1 LITIIFPKKFGRY
14 CTQSVILISGL
25 LRINRFA
32 QWQNATL
39 KGHVMSLVVKNT
51 IQEPIAP
58 LKAIT
63 PTQVLEPLSKA
74 EKLKAAA
81 EVTKEMNKDAE
92 DILIQP
98 IGRKTGVRLPSISTN
113 LPTLDEG
120 VITCGGIPRGRIV
133 EVYGPESAGKTT
145 FCLHIIGQAQK
156 AGGVAAFVDAT
167 HALDPNYAAKL
178 GVNMDELILSQP
190 DYGEQ
195 AIQVVINLVER
206 RAVDLIVID
215 DVTSLIPKA
224 ELEGE
229 MTDAS
234 MGAQARLMSK
244 AMRKLQGVAHKT
256 GTVVMFI
263 NQVREKIGVMFGNP
277 EVTTGGRALK
287 FFSSV
292 RLEVRRLSKTDGG
305 EVIDPETKLHT
316 GHRMKVVNRKNK
328 VGPPFR
334 ETIIDLDY
342 EHGIDTRSDLVQY
355 AVNLGLVEDARGWF
369 IYKGERYRKNQLTA
383 SPLFDTLKV
392 EAMKGVSE

>member
-1 LITIIFPKKFGRY
+1 
-14 CTQSVILISGL
+14 
-25 LRINRFA
+25 
-32 QWQNATL
+32 
-39 KGHVMSLVVKNT
+39 MSLV
-51 IQEPIAP
+51 I
-58 LKAIT
+58 KATTTPSPTSIPVT
-63 PTQVLEPLSKA
+63 PTQVLPPLSKA

-81 EVTKEMNKDAE
+81 DVTKEMNKDAE

-98 IGRKTGVRLPSISTN
+98 IGRKTGVRLPSISTG

-120 VITCGGIPRGRIV
+120 VITCGGLPRGRIV

-145 FCLHIIGQAQK
+145 FCLHVIGQAQK

-167 HALDPNYAAKL
+167 HALDPNYAAVL
-178 GVNMDELILSQP
+178 GVDMDELILSQP
-190 DYGEQ
+190 NFGEE

-206 RAVDLIVID
+206 RAVDIIVID

-224 ELEGE
+224 ELDGE

-234 MGAQARLMSK
+234 MGMQARLMSK

-256 GTVVMFI
+256 GTLVIFI

-287 FFSSV
+287 FLASV

-305 EVIDPETKLHT
+305 DVIDPETKQHT

-334 ETIIDLDY
+334 ETVIDLDY
-342 EHGIDTRSDLVQY
+342 EKGIDTRSDVIQY
-355 AVNLGLVEDARGWF
+355 AVNLGVLEDARGWF
-369 IYKGERYRKNQLTA
+369 IYKEDRYRKNALTQ
-383 SPLFDTLKV
+383 SPLYEKILEEVKL
-392 EAMKGVSE
+392 

>member
-1 LITIIFPKKFGRY
+1 
-14 CTQSVILISGL
+14 
-25 LRINRFA
+25 
-32 QWQNATL
+32 
-39 KGHVMSLVVKNT
+39 MSLV
-51 IQEPIAP
+51 I
-58 LKAIT
+58 KATTTPSPTSIPVT
-63 PTQVLEPLSKA
+63 PTQVLPPLSKA

-81 EVTKEMNKDAE
+81 DVTKEMNKDAE

-98 IGRKTGVRLPSISTN
+98 IGRKTGVRLPSISTR

-120 VITCGGIPRGRIV
+120 VITCGGLPRGRIV

-145 FCLHIIGQAQK
+145 FCLHVIGQAQK

-167 HALDPNYAAKL
+167 HALDPNYAAVL
-178 GVNMDELILSQP
+178 GVDMDELILSQP
-190 DYGEQ
+190 NFGEE

-206 RAVDLIVID
+206 RAVDIIVID

-224 ELEGE
+224 ELDGE

-234 MGAQARLMSK
+234 MGMQARLMSK

-256 GTVVMFI
+256 GTLVIFI

-287 FFSSV
+287 FFASV

-305 EVIDPETKLHT
+305 DVIDPETKQHT

-334 ETIIDLDY
+334 ETVIDLDY
-342 EHGIDTRSDLVQY
+342 EKGIDTRSDVIQY
-355 AVNLGLVEDARGWF
+355 AVNLGVLEDARGWF
-369 IYKGERYRKNQLTA
+369 IYKEDRYRKNALTQ
-383 SPLFDTLKV
+383 SPLYEKILEEVKL
-392 EAMKGVSE
+392 

>member
-1 LITIIFPKKFGRY
+1 
-14 CTQSVILISGL
+14 
-25 LRINRFA
+25 
-32 QWQNATL
+32 
-39 KGHVMSLVVKNT
+39 MSLVVGKSSQSIPQSSVT
-51 IQEPIAP
+51 PQ
-58 LKAIT
+58 T

-81 EVTKEMNKDAE
+81 DVTKEMNKDAE

-98 IGRKTGVRLPSISTN
+98 IGRKTGVRLPSISTG

-120 VITCGGIPRGRIV
+120 VITCGGLPRGRIV

-145 FCLHIIGQAQK
+145 FCLHVIGQAQK

-167 HALDPNYAAKL
+167 HALDPNYAAVL
-178 GVNMDELILSQP
+178 GVDMDELILSQP
-190 DYGEQ
+190 NFGEE

-206 RAVDLIVID
+206 RAVDIIVID

-224 ELEGE
+224 ELDGE

-234 MGAQARLMSK
+234 MGMQARLMSK

-256 GTVVMFI
+256 GTLVIFI

-287 FFSSV
+287 FFASV

-305 EVIDPETKLHT
+305 DVIDPETKQHT

-334 ETIIDLDY
+334 ETVIDLDY
-342 EHGIDTRSDLVQY
+342 EKGIDTRSDVIQY
-355 AVNLGLVEDARGWF
+355 AVNLGVLEDARGWF
-369 IYKGERYRKNQLTA
+369 IYKEDRYRKNALTQ
-383 SPLFDTLKV
+383 SPLYEKILEEVKL
-392 EAMKGVSE
+392 

>member
-1 LITIIFPKKFGRY
+1 
-14 CTQSVILISGL
+14 
-25 LRINRFA
+25 
-32 QWQNATL
+32 
-39 KGHVMSLVVKNT
+39 
-51 IQEPIAP
+51 
-58 LKAIT
+58 
-63 PTQVLEPLSKA
+63 
-74 EKLKAAA
+74 
-81 EVTKEMNKDAE
+81 MNKDAE

-98 IGRKTGVRLPSISTN
+98 IGRKTGVRLPSISTG

-120 VITCGGIPRGRIV
+120 VITCGGLPRGRIV

-145 FCLHIIGQAQK
+145 FCLHVIGQAQK

-167 HALDPNYAAKL
+167 HALDPNYAAVL
-178 GVNMDELILSQP
+178 GVDMDELILSQP
-190 DYGEQ
+190 NFGEE

-206 RAVDLIVID
+206 RAVDIIVID

-224 ELEGE
+224 ELDGE

-234 MGAQARLMSK
+234 MGMQARLMSK

-256 GTVVMFI
+256 GTLVIFI

-287 FFSSV
+287 FFASV

-305 EVIDPETKLHT
+305 DVIDPETKQHT

-334 ETIIDLDY
+334 ETVIDLDY
-342 EHGIDTRSDLVQY
+342 EKGIDTRSDVIQY
-355 AVNLGLVEDARGWF
+355 AVNLGVLEDARGWF
-369 IYKGERYRKNQLTA
+369 IYKEDRYRKNALTQ
-383 SPLFDTLKV
+383 SPLYEKILEEVKL
-392 EAMKGVSE
+392 

>member
-1 LITIIFPKKFGRY
+1 MKP
-14 CTQSVILISGL
+14 
-25 LRINRFA
+25 
-32 QWQNATL
+32 
-39 KGHVMSLVVKNT
+39 
-51 IQEPIAP
+51 
-58 LKAIT
+58 T

-98 IGRKTGVRLPSISTN
+98 IGRKTGARIPSIPTN

-120 VITCGGIPRGRIV
+120 VLTCGGLPRGRIV

-145 FCLHIIGQAQK
+145 FCLHVIGQAQK

-167 HALDPNYAAKL
+167 HALDVNYAAKL

-206 RAVDLIVID
+206 QAVDIIVID

-224 ELEGE
+224 ELDGD

-234 MGAQARLMSK
+234 MGMQARLMSK

-256 GTVVMFI
+256 GTLVIFI

-287 FFSSV
+287 FFASV

-305 EVIDPETKLHT
+305 DVIDPETKQHT

-334 ETIIDLDY
+334 ETVIDLDY
-342 EHGIDTRSDLVQY
+342 AHGIDTKSDLIQY
-355 AVNLGLVEDARGWF
+355 AINLGLVEDARGWF
-369 IYKGERYRKNQLTA
+369 IYKKERLRKKDLTTEPVF
-383 SPLFDTLKV
+383 SNLKV
-392 EAMKGVSE
+392 EAMALRDRLLAKAASDVETPAS